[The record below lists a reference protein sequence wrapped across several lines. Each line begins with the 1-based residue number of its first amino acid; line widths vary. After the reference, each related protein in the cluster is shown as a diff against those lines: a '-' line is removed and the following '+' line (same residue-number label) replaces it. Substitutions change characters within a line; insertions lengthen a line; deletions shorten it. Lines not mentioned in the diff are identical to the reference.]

1 MPMNKQEI
9 FQTVDSLQSVFE
21 DCVSTL
27 FTHPETGGHEKFSA
41 NYLRQILS
49 SAGFTIHDQAKMEH
63 AFYAE
68 YGQGKPV
75 IAILGEYDAL
85 PGLSQKPI
93 PHQEPVQFGGA
104 GHGCGHN
111 LLGSAALVAALAIQ
125 QWLAKENMSGTIRF
139 YGCPEEELLSGKV
152 KMLRLGM
159 FEGCDLALSWH
170 PMDINC
176 AYEESYL
183 ANISVRF
190 VFHGKTAHAAV
201 APWQG
206 RSALDAVELMNVGV
220 NYLREH
226 VIDAARIHYSTQCD
240 NIPNIVP
247 DLASS
252 WYFIRAPHMSDVLS
266 ILDRVEKVAKG
277 AAMMTETT
285 VDIDVEYGCWE
296 MKKAK
301 IMTDICYENLKEAPF
316 PPFTQEELDFAKA
329 IQMSVDPQIVEN
341 KNQLYGT
348 SQRIMNSCVEDR
360 SFWKTAFMTAST
372 DTGDVSFNMPMST
385 FSSACWPVG
394 IGPHTWQAAACAGSS
409 LGAKGAF
416 YAAHVL
422 AGQAFDFLQEP
433 EYVQAAQKEF
443 NENKSIQYKS
453 ILNHFDS

>member
-9 FQTVDSLQSVFE
+9 YREVDQLQPIFDDSVASLFA
-21 DCVSTL
+21 
-27 FTHPETGGHEKFSA
+27 HPETGGNEQFSA
-41 NYLRQILS
+41 NYLRNVL
-49 SAGFTIHDQAKMEH
+49 AKEGFTIHNSEKMEH

-85 PGLSQKPI
+85 PGLSQKPVA
-93 PHQEPVQFGGA
+93 HQEVVQDGGP

-111 LLGSAALVAALAIQ
+111 LLGSAALIGALATKRC
-125 QWLAKENMSGTIRF
+125 LEKEKISGTIRF

-159 FEGCDLALSWH
+159 FDGCDLALSWH
-170 PMDINC
+170 PMDVNC

-183 ANISVRF
+183 ANISVRYF
-190 VFHGKTAHAAV
+190 FHGKTAHAAV

-226 VIDAARIHYSTQCD
+226 VIDSARIHYSTNCKD
-240 NIPNIVP
+240 IPPNIVP
-247 DLASS
+247 DYASS
-252 WYFIRAPHMSDVLS
+252 WYFIRAPHMADVLS

-301 IMTDICYENLKEAPF
+301 VMTDVCYENLKEAPA
-316 PPFTQEELDFAKA
+316 PQFTKEEIELAKA
-329 IQMSVDPQIVEN
+329 IQKSLDPQIVQN

-348 SQRIMNSCVEDR
+348 KRVMHPIVGDR
-360 SFWKTAFMTAST
+360 SFWKIAFMTAST

-385 FSSACWPVG
+385 FSCACWP
-394 IGPHTWQAAACAGSS
+394 IGVAPHTWQAAACAGSS

-416 YAAHVL
+416 YAAHVI
-422 AGQAFDFLQEP
+422 AGQAFDFLHDP
-433 EYVQAAQKEF
+433 EYVQAAKKEF
-443 NENKSIQYKS
+443 NENQDIQYQS
-453 ILNHFDS
+453 ILNHFE